1 MRRRS
6 GNGPVR
12 AVIIVLAAVVLG
24 GLAPAGCGDDGV
36 GDPPTTTGSGPP
48 TPTGYLDPAETVS
61 VLLEILAA
69 DGWDEAAGITVEG
82 QMALVAL
89 AEGADIE
96 TVSDYL
102 RLGESGVGANFWAGF
117 TQVVEEY
124 LAGSI
129 EDLRVVSRRAYEAGE
144 KSFVDFGLASST
156 SPEGRTFKLT
166 VVRSDDL
173 LWRVDVIA
181 TFVDVLAYRLS
192 ETAEIARA
200 TRTEDAAAVSAELGR
215 QVASLQAAL
224 TDPDLTEE
232 LNRGILS
239 ILVALQ

>member
-6 GNGPVR
+6 GKGSVR
-12 AVIIVLAAVVLG
+12 AVIIALAAVVLG

-36 GDPPTTTGSGPP
+36 SDPSTTTGSGPP

-61 VLLEILAA
+61 LFLGILAA

-117 TQVVEEY
+117 TQASEE

-129 EDLRVVSRRAYEAGE
+129 EDLRVVSRRAYQAGE

-156 SPEGRTFKLT
+156 SPEGRTFQLT

-181 TFVDVLAYRLS
+181 TFVDVLAYRLA

-200 TRTEDAAAVSAELGR
+200 TRTEDAAVVSAELGR